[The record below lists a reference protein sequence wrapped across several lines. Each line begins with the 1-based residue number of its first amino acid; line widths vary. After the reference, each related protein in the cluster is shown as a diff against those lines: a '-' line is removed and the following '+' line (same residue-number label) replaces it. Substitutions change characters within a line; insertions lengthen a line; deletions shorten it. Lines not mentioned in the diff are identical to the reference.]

1 MPISS
6 KRLLS
11 LVVVAAVVG
20 GLLAAANPAWH
31 AVRAADHAD
40 GPSASADPTSDID
53 DVYSW
58 MSSDSATLNLVM
70 TVGRDVP
77 ATFKLSD
84 KVQYVFHVSSRA
96 TFGAQ
101 APPEQLIIAE
111 FDTAGKVKLWV
122 GMDEYLEGDASAEGG
137 LDTKNG
143 KVKVFTG
150 VRNDP
155 FYFNLKGFQ
164 AVARTVG
171 TVAASLT
178 FDPAGCPKLDA
189 ATSGS
194 LVGTLSSG
202 VDDFLRFNAFAIVV
216 SLDKT
221 LVTRGGPI
229 VSVWGSTN
237 RKS

>member
-1 MPISS
+1 MPNFAKRPIS
-6 KRLLS
+6 
-11 LVVVAAVVG
+11 VALFI
-20 GLLAAANPAWH
+20 GLLTAASQPLQTA
-31 AVRAADHAD
+31 RAADHAD
-40 GPSASADPTSDID
+40 GPAASADPTSDID

-77 ATFKLSD
+77 TSFKLSD
-84 KVQYVFHVSSRA
+84 KVQYVFHVSSRP

-101 APPEQLIIAE
+101 QTSDELIIAE
-111 FDTAGKVKLWV
+111 FDTAGKVKVWV

-137 LDTKNG
+137 LETKKG
-143 KVKVFTG
+143 RVKVFTG

-164 AVARTVG
+164 SVAQTVG
-171 TVAASLT
+171 TVASTLT

-189 ATSGS
+189 ATSGA

-216 SLDKT
+216 SVDKS